1 MSRREDVAIARTSA
15 DLGDLADVHGA
26 VDMIRAIGMVGQ
38 RFQVALEVWRL
49 VDQGD
54 KRALRPAFDGLLA
67 KCAGL
72 GIVSDPIHVVSN
84 VLQFYLDPLCQTCKG
99 LRYERI
105 PGSYELSARE
115 CPDCCGTGRK
125 HPGWGEHEMRLDEW
139 ITNEQG
145 RAAAAISAKLR
156 ED

>member
-1 MSRREDVAIARTSA
+1 MSRREEAAIARTSA
-15 DLGDLADVHGA
+15 DLGDLADQHGA
-26 VDMIRAIGMVGQ
+26 VDMLRAIGMVGQ
-38 RFQVALEVWRL
+38 RFRVALEVWRL

-67 KCAGL
+67 KCASL
-72 GIVSDPIHVVSN
+72 GIVSDPIHVVSS
-84 VLQFYLDPLCQTCKG
+84 VLQFYLDPLCKTCGG
-99 LRYERI
+99 LCFERI
-105 PGSYELSARE
+105 PGSTELSARE
-115 CPDCCGTGRK
+115 CPGCHGTGRR
-125 HPGWGEHEMRLDEW
+125 PSEWGEHEMRLDDW